1 MLILIVILASVCA
14 DMISKYLTVQLLLPL
29 GREVVVIPYLINFS
43 YVENRG
49 AAFGILADKRWVF
62 MILSV
67 VFITALIIF
76 AKKSKIT
83 HPLFSVSIGMI
94 IGGGVG
100 NMIDRIFIGY
110 VVDFIRAT
118 FIDFPVFNIADSCVV
133 VGVILFMV
141 YVLFVDKSFLAS
153 KKEVNDK

>member
-1 MLILIVILASVCA
+1 MLIFVVLLASVCL

-49 AAFGILADKRWVF
+49 AAFGILSDKRWVF
-62 MILSV
+62 MVLSV
-67 VFITALIIF
+67 IFISALIVF
-76 AKKSKIT
+76 AIKSKIT
-83 HPLFSVSIGMI
+83 HPLFCVSIGMI

-100 NMIDRIFIGY
+100 NMIDRIFVGY

-118 FIDFPVFNIADSCVV
+118 FIDFPVFNIADSSVV
-133 VGVILFMV
+133 IGVILFIV
-141 YVLFVDKSFLAS
+141 YVLFIDKSFLAS